1 MSAGGEGDE
10 IACEARPESLDPIFA
25 FLDRHCAGVT
35 DLQAA
40 FAMRLAAE
48 EVCANVIAHG
58 YPGGEPG
65 PIRIRF
71 EHRPGALAVTV
82 EDRGIPFD
90 PADAPPPPIEEP
102 WDVRPIGGVG
112 WYLVRRMVDEVH
124 HEALPGG
131 GNRVTLI
138 KRLADQPAGTPEID
152 T

>member
-1 MSAGGEGDE
+1 MTASGRGDV

-25 FLDRHCAGVT
+25 FLDRHCAGVA
-35 DLQAA
+35 DLQSA

-58 YPGGEPG
+58 YNGVEPG
-65 PIRIRF
+65 PIRVAF

-90 PADAPPPPIEEP
+90 PADAPTPPLEEP

-112 WYLVRRMVDEVH
+112 WHLVHRMVDEVR

-131 GNRVTLI
+131 GHEFR
-138 KRLADQPAGTPEID
+138 
-152 T
+152 